1 MRRQPSCQK
10 IIMIAYLA
18 YSAFQ
23 YGCLAP
29 RRWKKEKKQRRTRT
43 AQQRELSAR
52 CAPQREPRYPYFDR
66 VQELF
71 RFSVIGCS
79 AFCMRRVRTQPESRV
94 ASARSL
100 DAGLFEVASQRS
112 ASGTWKCA
120 AFLFLRRLSW
130 PCGAGRP
137 GYRERFLRSNCAQE
151 RSGRTDRGPAE
162 PYGTHIPNS
171 GFPV

>member
-1 MRRQPSCQK
+1 MAVSLQGGGKKRRSNGEPAQHSSVN
-10 IIMIAYLA
+10 Y
-18 YSAFQ
+18 
-23 YGCLAP
+23 
-29 RRWKKEKKQRRTRT
+29 RRAAHLKE
-43 AQQRELSAR
+43 
-52 CAPQREPRYPYFDR
+52 EPRYPYVDR
-66 VQELF
+66 VQAFF
-71 RFSVIGCS
+71 RFSLIGCC
-79 AFCMRRVRTQPESRV
+79 AFCMRRVRTKPESRV

-100 DAGLFEVASQRS
+100 DAGLFDVAAQRS